1 MFSMNATR
9 NGFFKNYSNLLLLL
23 AGIFVGSLVG
33 LFARD
38 WVDNLKP
45 VGDIFLNLL
54 FTAVIPLIFFAI
66 ASAVANIDQSQKLGK
81 ILSVMLTVFVSTVV
95 VAAVVAITALWFFP
109 LDNQMGGREAA
120 DFVFGEE
127 DGKGWGDR
135 AVDFLTVSEF
145 NQMLSRE
152 HMLAFIIFSF
162 LVGLASLRSGVAG
175 EPFRKFLASGNE
187 VMKILLVYIMKAAP
201 IGLGAYFAYQ
211 VGTVGPQL
219 FGIYAKPL
227 GIYYLLGL
235 FYFFVF
241 FSLYALLAEGK
252 KGLKVF
258 WKSNI
263 LPSITAI
270 STCSSIAV
278 IPANLDACKRI
289 GIPESIANVV
299 IPLGAS
305 LHKDGSSIS
314 SIIKIAVAFSL
325 IGRPFMEPNTLIIA
339 VALTILVS
347 IVAGGIPNGG
357 YIGEMLM
364 ISAYNLPIEA
374 IPAVMIIGTLVDP
387 MATVLNATGDTPA
400 AMLVNRFVNG
410 KTKPR

>member
-1 MFSMNATR
+1 MNAKS
-9 NGFFKNYSNLLLLL
+9 NGFLKNYSNLLLLL

-38 WVDNLKP
+38 WVAHLKP
-45 VGDIFLNLL
+45 IGDIFLNLL

-81 ILSVMLTVFVSTVV
+81 ILSVMLAVFVSTVII
-95 VAAVVAITALWFFP
+95 AAIVTIIALWVFP
-109 LDNQMGGREAA
+109 LNNQIGSREVA
-120 DFVFGEE
+120 DFVLDEG
-127 DGKGWGDR
+127 DGKDWGER

-145 NQMLSRE
+145 SQLLSRE

-162 LVGLASLRSGVAG
+162 LVGIASLRSGAAG
-175 EPFRKFLASGNE
+175 EPFRKFLYAGNE
-187 VMKILLVYIMKAAP
+187 VMKILLIYIMKAAP

-235 FYFFVF
+235 FYFLVF
-241 FSLYALLAEGK
+241 FSLYALLAQGK
-252 KGLKVF
+252 RGVRLF
-258 WKSNI
+258 WKNNI
-263 LPSITAI
+263 LPSITAV

-278 IPANLDACKRI
+278 IPPNLDACKRI
-289 GIPESIANVV
+289 GVPESIANVV
-299 IPLGAS
+299 VPLGAS

-325 IGRPFMEPNTLIIA
+325 IGRPFMEPNTLIVA

-364 ISAYNLPIEA
+364 ISAYDLPIEA

-410 KTKPR
+410 KVKPR

>member
-1 MFSMNATR
+1 MSILS
-9 NGFFKNYSNLLLLL
+9 NGFFKNYSNILLLL
-23 AGIFVGSLVG
+23 AGIFIGSLIG

-38 WVDNLKP
+38 VVVYLKP
-45 VGDIFLNLL
+45 LGDIFLNLL

-66 ASAVANIDQSQKLGK
+66 ASAVANIDQSQKLGR
-81 ILSVMLTVFVSTVV
+81 ILSVMMIVFVSMVLI
-95 VAAVVAITALWFFP
+95 AAIVTIIAVWLFP
-109 LDNQMGGREAA
+109 FNDNLATKEAA
-120 DFVFGEE
+120 NVALGD
-127 DGKGWGDR
+127 DHLGWGDR
-135 AVDFLTVSEF
+135 LVGFLTVSEF
-145 NQMLSRE
+145 NQLLSRE

-162 LVGLASLRSGVAG
+162 LVGIASLRSGEAG
-175 EPFRKFLASGNE
+175 EPFRKLLHSGNE
-187 VMKILLVYIMKAAP
+187 VMKTLLGFVMKLAP

-227 GIYYLLGL
+227 GVYYLVGL
-235 FYFFVF
+235 FYFLFF
-241 FSLYALLAEGK
+241 FSLYAFIAKGK
-252 KGLKVF
+252 KGIGIF
-258 WKSNI
+258 WKANI
-263 LPSITAI
+263 LPSITAV

-278 IPANLDACKRI
+278 IPPNLEAAKKI

-305 LHKDGSSIS
+305 LHKDGSSMS

-325 IGRPFMEPNTLIIA
+325 IGRPFMEPDTLLL
-339 VALTILVS
+339 ALGLTVLVS

-364 ISAYNLPIEA
+364 ISAYSLPVEA

-387 MATVLNATGDTPA
+387 MATLLNATGDTVA
-400 AMLVNRFVNG
+400 AMVVNKWIKR
-410 KTKPR
+410 